1 MEFGFNQTMIST
13 ELYGR
18 MSQGTNVTVFYWLAF
33 ASSQPMGI
41 LAHMKK

>member
-1 MEFGFNQTMIST
+1 MIST

-18 MSQGTNVTVFYWLAF
+18 MSQATNVTVFYWLAF

-41 LAHMKK
+41 LAHVKK